1 MLFDRMHSNEV
12 IKTAFHQFS
21 LRETYLFFLHLF
33 NLFVSKTFLQE
44 IRSQAAA
51 IVASVDFLGN
61 PMGLI
66 NDVSSGLHGL
76 VKSGNV
82 GGLFL
87 NVAHGVSDS
96 AAKVSTHFF

>member
-1 MLFDRMHSNEV
+1 M
-12 IKTAFHQFS
+12 
-21 LRETYLFFLHLF
+21 
-33 NLFVSKTFLQE
+33 
-44 IRSQAAA
+44 
-51 IVASVDFLGN
+51 ASVDFLGN

-96 AAKVSTHFF
+96 AAKVSTHFFEYRGRVLLCEIALTKLCLPLKH

>member
-1 MLFDRMHSNEV
+1 MIGLQLSCCCVE
-12 IKTAFHQFS
+12 
-21 LRETYLFFLHLF
+21 
-33 NLFVSKTFLQE
+33 QE

-51 IVASVDFLGN
+51 IVGSVDFLGN

-66 NDVSSGLHGL
+66 NDVSSGLEGL
-76 VKSGNV
+76 VKRGNV

-96 AAKVSTHFF
+96 AAKVSLTSCSVSKPSQNILLRPQMQNSFR